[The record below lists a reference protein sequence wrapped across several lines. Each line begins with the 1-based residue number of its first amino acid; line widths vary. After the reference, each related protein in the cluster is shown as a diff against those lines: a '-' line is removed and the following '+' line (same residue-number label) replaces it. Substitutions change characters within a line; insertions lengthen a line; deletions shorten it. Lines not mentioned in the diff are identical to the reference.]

1 MLAHPFDL
9 AIFSCGGNRDRPT
22 IIKIMPLKI
31 LIAPDKFKGSLTAR
45 AAAQAIAAGWSK
57 ARPDDSLTLLPLS
70 DGGDGFGEVLG
81 NLMPA
86 TIQNVST
93 VDAAHRSCQARWWW
107 EPKTKTAVIESAEV
121 IGLAMLPAGKF
132 HPFELDTFGLGA
144 LLQAALTKGARRCL
158 IGIGGSATNDGGFGL
173 ARALGWEFLDA
184 GGGLIQ
190 RWTKL
195 HTLATI
201 QKPRPRRWFAELIV
215 AVDVQ
220 NPLLGVRG
228 ATRVY
233 GPQKGLQPAD
243 LAAAEK
249 NLGRLALVVSRNGTR
264 YHNRRGAGAAGGL
277 GFGLLT
283 FLGARM
289 EPGFAVFARHA
300 ELEKYL
306 RSADL
311 VITGEGRLDSS
322 TLMGKGTGQLA
333 RRCRALKIPCL
344 ALAGTIAEREKVQR
358 RFAEIHVLTDL
369 TTLTGAQAKPVHWL
383 KMLAQRVA
391 QDGGIR

>member
-9 AIFSCGGNRDRPT
+9 AIFSCGGNPDRPAT
-22 IIKIMPLKI
+22 ITIMPLNI
-31 LIAPDKFKGSLTAR
+31 LIAPDKFKGTLTAH
-45 AAAQAIAAGWSK
+45 AAARAIAAGWSK
-57 ARPDDSLTLLPLS
+57 ARPDDALTLLPLS
-70 DGGDGFGEVLG
+70 DGGDGFGEILG
-81 NLMPA
+81 DLMQA
-86 TIQNVST
+86 KIQKIST
-93 VDAAHRSCQARWWW
+93 VDAAHRPCRARWWW
-107 EPKTKTAVIESAEV
+107 EPKTRTAVIESAEV

-132 HPFELDTFGLGA
+132 PPFELDTFGLGA
-144 LLQAALTKGARRCL
+144 VLQAAQAKGARRCL
-158 IGIGGSATNDGGFGL
+158 LGIGGSATNDGGFGL
-173 ARALGWEFLDA
+173 AGALGWKFLDA

-190 RWTKL
+190 RWTDL
-195 HTLATI
+195 HTLAAI
-201 QKPRPRRWFAELIV
+201 QKPRRRRWFAELIV

-233 GPQKGLQPAD
+233 GPQKGLQPAE
-243 LAAAEK
+243 LATAEK
-249 NLGRLALVVSRNGTR
+249 NLQRLARVASWNGTR
-264 YHNRRGAGAAGGL
+264 LHKHRGAGAAGGL

-300 ELEKYL
+300 ELEKQL
-306 RSADL
+306 RSADW
-311 VITGEGRLDSS
+311 VITGEGRLDAS

-344 ALAGTIAEREKVQR
+344 ALAGTMADREKLQQ
-358 RFAEIHVLTDL
+358 RFADVQTLTDL

-383 KMLAQRVA
+383 TTLAQRVA
-391 QDGGIR
+391 ENGSIG